1 MTAYMIAQ
9 VDVTDAEKFDAYR
22 ALGPG
27 TLEKYGG
34 KYIVRG
40 GDMALLEGDTPYPR
54 VVIIAFPDLDAIRRW
69 HASEEYAEPLAM
81 RQASS
86 NSVLIGIDG
95 YDG

>member
-9 VDVTDAEKFDAYR
+9 VDVTDPDKFEDYR
-22 ALGPG
+22 ALVPD
-27 TLEKYGG
+27 TLKKYGG

-40 GDMALLEGDTPYPR
+40 GEMAVLEGEMTYPR
-54 VVIIAFPDLDAIRRW
+54 VVVIAFPDLDAIKRW
-69 HASEEYAEPLAM
+69 HASEEYAGPLAM

-86 NSVLIGIDG
+86 NSVLIGVEG

>member
-9 VDVTDAEKFDAYR
+9 VDVTDPEKFEAYR
-22 ALGPG
+22 ALVPA

-40 GDMALLEGDTPYPR
+40 GEMAVLEGDMRFPR
-54 VVIIAFPDLDAIRRW
+54 VVVIAFPDLEAIKRW
-69 HASEEYAEPLAM
+69 HASEEYAGALAM

-86 NSVLIGIDG
+86 DSVLIGVEG

>member
-9 VDVTDAEKFDAYR
+9 VDVTDPEKFDAYR
-22 ALGPG
+22 ALVPG

-40 GDMALLEGDTPYPR
+40 GDMAVLEGDMPFPR
-54 VVIIAFPDLDAIRRW
+54 VVVIQFPDLDSIKRW
-69 HASEEYAEPLAM
+69 HASEEYAGPLAM

-86 NSVLIGIDG
+86 DSVLIGVDG